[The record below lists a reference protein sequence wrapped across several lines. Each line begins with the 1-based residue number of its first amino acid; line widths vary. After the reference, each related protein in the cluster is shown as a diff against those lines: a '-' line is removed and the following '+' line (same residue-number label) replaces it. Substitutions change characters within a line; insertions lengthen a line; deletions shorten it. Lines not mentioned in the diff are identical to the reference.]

1 MIQKTKIFMLSAMTL
16 LLATSCGPSKVDA
29 NKAKEVADDII
40 MQIDGNKVTSPDYA
54 TINTS
59 SNINDSLITNSKEIY
74 NSIDCKYYFETTS
87 VLENEGITVKTEVKH
102 WVYKLDGFIYHS
114 EFSASVAGTEKKT
127 TKEAYESDTD
137 AIKLF
142 QDKIYEV
149 SPYNESLNI
158 LSITKQA
165 ADSVI
170 EFIENP
176 STTENEDTKVDISYK
191 SSGKGSLLAEVQL
204 TLYEEKNLKGEMSS
218 KTEIENYLVKSQS
231 TNAESV
237 DGKEKIIANKTFDY
251 GKNKIELPSLD
262 EYPLQ

>member
-1 MIQKTKIFMLSAMTL
+1 MIRKTKIFILSAVTL
-16 LLATSCGPSKVDA
+16 LLATSCGPSQIDA
-29 NKAKEVADDII
+29 VKAKEVADDIVI
-40 MQIDGNKVTSPDYA
+40 QIDGNKVTSPNYA

-59 SNINDSLITNSKEIY
+59 SNINDSLITSSKEIY
-74 NSIDCKYYFETTS
+74 NGIDCKYYFETTS
-87 VLENEGITVKTEVKH
+87 TLQNEGVTVKTEVKH

-114 EFSASVAGTEKKT
+114 EFSASIAGTEKKT
-127 TKEAYESDTD
+127 TKEAYETDTD

-142 QDKIYEV
+142 QDKIYEA

-158 LSITKQA
+158 LNITKQA
-165 ADSVI
+165 ADSII
-170 EFIENP
+170 EFIDNP
-176 STTENEDTKVDISYK
+176 STTESEDTKVNINYK

-237 DGKEKIIANKTFDY
+237 DGEETIIANKTFDY
-251 GKNKIELPSLD
+251 GKNKIELPSLE